1 MRWCLLIVCAL
12 LGACASSS
20 QKDTEVLCAT
30 DWVSFDGK
38 TMPWKSWGTP
48 ADQKP
53 KAIVIAIHGLSGATS
68 DFWPLGEHLSKH
80 GIAVYA
86 YELRGQGN
94 DPDVAAR
101 GDIESARLWQK
112 DLTTFHKL
120 IKRRHPRVPVIWY
133 GESLGSLIAAHT
145 AANRPRWGDPDGIIL
160 ASPVAGLRMTMSGFQ
175 RWLLEAA
182 AAISPRTRYSLG
194 DLAGVNEKDIQVT
207 STTTHGSQMAKT
219 PHHISAFS
227 LRLLTEIGQMMDA
240 NPDAAKRLKMPVLFL
255 ASPHDI
261 LSSADQIQ
269 GWFSQMRSEQKK
281 LLWFTRSYHLLLHDV
296 QREEVVR
303 DVEAW
308 LNKLS
313 SRS

>member
-1 MRWCLLIVCAL
+1 MRWLIVIVCAL
-12 LGACASSS
+12 LGACASQSK
-20 QKDTEVLCAT
+20 KDTEVLCAA

-38 TMPWKSWGTP
+38 TMPWKAWGTP
-48 ADQKP
+48 ADKKP

-68 DFWPLGEHLSKH
+68 DFWPLGEHLAKH
-80 GIAVYA
+80 SIAVYA
-86 YELRGQGN
+86 YELRGQGH

-145 AANRPRWGDPDGIIL
+145 AANRPRWGDPDGLIL

-227 LRLLTEIGQMMDA
+227 LRLLTEIGQLLDA

-261 LSSADQIQ
+261 LSSPDQIQ
-269 GWFSQMRSEQKK
+269 TWFGQMRSEQKK

-308 LNKLS
+308 LNKLP

>member
-1 MRWCLLIVCAL
+1 MRWLVFIACAL
-12 LGACASSS
+12 LAACASPSS
-20 QKDTEVLCAT
+20 KDTEVLCAT

-38 TMPWKSWGTP
+38 TMPWKAWSVPQG
-48 ADQKP
+48 QKP
-53 KAIVIAIHGLSGATS
+53 QAVVIAIHGLSGATS

-94 DPDVAAR
+94 DPDVVAR

-120 IKRRHPRVPVIWY
+120 IKRRHPRVPIIWY

-145 AANRPRWGDPDGIIL
+145 AANRPRWGDPDGLIL
-160 ASPVAGLRMTMSGFQ
+160 ASPVAGLRMTINGFQ

-182 AAISPRTRYSLG
+182 AAVAPRTRYSLG
-194 DLAGVNEKDIQVT
+194 DLAGVDEKSIQVT
-207 STTTHGSQMAKT
+207 STTTHGGQMAKT

-227 LRLLTEIGQMMDA
+227 LRLLTEIGKMMDA

-261 LSSADQIQ
+261 LASGDQIQ
-269 GWFSQMRSEQKK
+269 GWFSQFRAEPKK
-281 LLWFTRSYHLLLHDV
+281 LLWYTRSYHLLLHDV
-296 QREEVVR
+296 QREEVVK

-308 LNKLS
+308 L
-313 SRS
+313 RSVTR

>member
-1 MRWCLLIVCAL
+1 MRWPLLITCLLLA
-12 LGACASSS
+12 ACTST
-20 QKDTEVLCAT
+20 KTRTTEVLCAT

-38 TMPWKSWGTP
+38 TMPWKAWSVPQG
-48 ADQKP
+48 QKP
-53 KAIVIAIHGLSGATS
+53 QAVVIAIHGLSGATS
-68 DFWPLGEHLSKH
+68 DFWPLGGHLSKH
-80 GIAVYA
+80 GVAVYA
-86 YELRGQGN
+86 YELRGQGH

-145 AANRPRWGDPDGIIL
+145 AANRPRWGDPDGLIL
-160 ASPVAGLRMTMSGFQ
+160 ASPVAGLRMTINGFQ

-182 AAISPRTRYSLG
+182 AAVAPRTRYSLG
-194 DLAGVNEKDIQVT
+194 DLAGVDEKSIQVT
-207 STTTHGSQMAKT
+207 STTTHGGQMEKT

-227 LRLLTEIGQMMDA
+227 LRLLTEIGKMLDT
-240 NPDAAKRLKMPVLFL
+240 NPEAAKRLKMPLLIL

-261 LSSADQIQ
+261 LSSGDQIQ
-269 GWFSQMRSEQKK
+269 HWFSQFRGDSKK
-281 LLWFTRSYHLLLHDV
+281 LLWYTRSYHLLLHDV
-296 QREEVVR
+296 QREEVVK

-308 LNKLS
+308 L
-313 SRS
+313 RSVKK